1 MNNQQLYLAIGIPS
15 FIAIFNMGV
24 VVTLLL
30 HFVNKLDSRLDK
42 LDSCLDKVDARLDLI
57 QKDQREFYA
66 TQRVHD
72 ARLDALERK
81 SNPS

>member
-15 FIAIFNMGV
+15 LIAIFNTGV

-30 HFVNKLDSRLDK
+30 HFVNKLDSRMDK
-42 LDSCLDKVDARLDLI
+42 LDTRLDRMDARLELI

-81 SNPS
+81 TGPS